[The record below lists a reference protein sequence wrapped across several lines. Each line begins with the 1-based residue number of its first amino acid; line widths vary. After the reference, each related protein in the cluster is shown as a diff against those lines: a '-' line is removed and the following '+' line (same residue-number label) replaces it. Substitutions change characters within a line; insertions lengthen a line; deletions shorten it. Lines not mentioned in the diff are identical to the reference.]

1 MNKNDYYK
9 FFEDLTKEPTPN
21 KYVVISKA
29 DNNGNYAM
37 FVYVKD
43 NNKYLCGG
51 HIGLYNSNDNYSPIT
66 FEELFK
72 LLEHLQNYNIE
83 IQFNEKFYQMKEN
96 ELEQFI
102 SSNNILKIQNIIRK
116 LGYKIIKLENNSY
129 VELLFYDDTKKK
141 IMLFDILYHKSEPN
155 RCVDVGN
162 ITSDRKNKLESG
174 YYTILKEVSEE
185 NIIEAIEIVEE
196 SAQLDTNCI
205 NYFANVDKVIAE
217 YSDMNNYTTKKR
229 ISQER
234 TKS

>member
-1 MNKNDYYK
+1 MNKNDYYT
-9 FFEDLTKEPTPN
+9 FFEDLIKEPTPN
-21 KYVVISKA
+21 
-29 DNNGNYAM
+29 N
-37 FVYVKD
+37 
-43 NNKYLCGG
+43 
-51 HIGLYNSNDNYSPIT
+51 
-66 FEELFK
+66 
-72 LLEHLQNYNIE
+72 LEHLQNYNIE

-234 TKS
+234 TK